1 VCMVTLVHIDG
12 WGECVW
18 LHWYTMS
25 KQSGRTL
32 PCLERLHLALA
43 VRALEGD
50 VAGQV
55 HAPPDDGDYEVG
67 HLAVVAQDASES
79 KF

>member
-1 VCMVTLVHIDG
+1 
-12 WGECVW
+12 
-18 LHWYTMS
+18 
-25 KQSGRTL
+25 
-32 PCLERLHLALA
+32 
-43 VRALEGD
+43 